1 MTTFTV
7 LKFPTAGGA
16 QRMLRRLKQLQE
28 QRLIQIED
36 GAILTWPPGAIH
48 SRIKQ
53 LSDLAGVG
61 ALGVGFWGMLFG
73 LLFSVPFFGVTSNTA
88 IGVLAEHFVR
98 CGIDEEF
105 LKGAHNQIT
114 EDTSALF
121 LLTSEAGLNKVAAT
135 IKGSPY
141 QLMFITLSYE
151 QEARLRD
158 IFGQESLLD

>member
-1 MTTFTV
+1 MTTFAI

-16 QRMLRRLKQLQE
+16 QRMLRRLKQFQE
-28 QRLIQIED
+28 QRLIQVED
-36 GAILTWPPGAIH
+36 GAILIWPPGIRH
-48 SRIKQ
+48 PRTRQ
-53 LSDLAGVG
+53 LNDLAGV
-61 ALGVGFWGMLFG
+61 ASLGIGFWGMLFG
-73 LLFSVPFFGVTSNTA
+73 LLFSVPFFGATSNTA
-88 IGVLAEHFVR
+88 IGVLAGHFVR

-121 LLTSEAGLNKVAAT
+121 LLTSEAALNKLAAT

-158 IFGQESLLD
+158 IFGQESLVY

>member
-1 MTTFTV
+1 MTTFTI
-7 LKFPTAGGA
+7 LKFPTTGGA

-28 QRLIQIED
+28 QQLIQVED
-36 GAILTWPPGAIH
+36 GAILTWPPGVRH
-48 SRIKQ
+48 PRTRQ
-53 LSDLAGVG
+53 LYDLTGVVS
-61 ALGVGFWGMLFG
+61 LGIGFWEMLFG
-73 LLFSVPFFGVTSNTA
+73 LLFSVPFFGATSNTA
-88 IGVLAEHFVR
+88 IGVLTEHFVR

-105 LKGAHNQIT
+105 LKGVHNQIT

-121 LLTSEAGLNKVAAT
+121 LLTSEAVLNKVAAT

-158 IFGQESLLD
+158 IFCQESLVY